1 MDGKDAHRGAQSER
15 NIAMAISRKML
26 FGLTVGFGMV
36 SATSAFA
43 VEIDYWQYVFD
54 ARIKAM
60 DQLIKNFEAANP
72 DITVKQTTFPYADY
86 QTKVAAAITAGQG
99 PDVVQFYYG
108 WLDNFRSGKLIQPL
122 PQDAFPHDQI
132 EKDFFPIIS
141 AMKYDNEYWGLP
153 TAVRSLA
160 LFYNKNMFKDA
171 GLDPNTPPATLDDLV
186 ADAVKTTKTDGSGNI
201 TTEGLAVDMGAQDH
215 QWWREVLVRQFGGVP
230 YTDDYR
236 KVTYDD
242 EHGLAALKFYTDL
255 QTVHK
260 VGKTGFMDEAQA
272 AFKGNR
278 AAMIIDG
285 SFRLG
290 SFSQIKDFEWG
301 VAELPSHD
309 GVSSNYV
316 SYWVNGLAANS
327 KGDKLKAAEKF
338 LAYVTSPEAM
348 DVWLKTVGELPAKPA
363 LALTPENVA
372 NPIYGPF
379 LKGLKYGHTTL
390 FVDESAQRQTAIDM
404 VNRVLLQNQDPKA
417 SLDEAAKAEQDIIDE
432 HM

>member
-1 MDGKDAHRGAQSER
+1 MT
-15 NIAMAISRKML
+15 ISRKLL
-26 FGLTVGFGMV
+26 FGLTVGVGVM

-43 VEIDYWQYVFD
+43 VEIEYWQYIFD
-54 ARIKAM
+54 ARVKAM

-108 WLDNFRSGKLIQPL
+108 WLDNFKTGKLIQPL
-122 PQDAFPHDQI
+122 PQDAFPHAQI

-141 AMKYDNEYWGLP
+141 AMKKDGEYWGLP

-160 LFYNKNMFKDA
+160 LFYNKTLFKEA
-171 GLDPNTPPATLDDLV
+171 GIDGPPKTLDDLV
-186 ADAVKTTKTDGSGNI
+186 TDAVKTTKKDASGNI
-201 TTEGLAVDMGAQDH
+201 TTEGMAVDMGGQDH

-230 YTDDYR
+230 YNDDYT

-242 EHGLAALKFYTDL
+242 EHGLAALKWYTDL

-260 VGKTGFMDEAQA
+260 VGTSGFMDEAQA
-272 AFKGNR
+272 AFKSGH
-278 AAMIIDG
+278 AAMEIDG

-290 SFSQIKDFEWG
+290 SFSQIKDFDWG
-301 VAELPSHD
+301 VAELPEKD
-309 GVSSNYV
+309 GVKSNYV

-327 KGDKLKAAEKF
+327 KGEKLKAAEKF

-348 DVWLKTVGELPAKPA
+348 QIWLKTVGELPAKPS
-363 LALTPENVA
+363 LALTEENLSD
-372 NPIYGPF
+372 PTYGPF

-390 FVDESAQRQTAIDM
+390 FFDESAQRQTAIDM
-404 VNRVLLQNQDPKA
+404 VNRILLQNQDPKA
-417 SLDEAAKAEQDIIDE
+417 SLDEAAKAEQQIIDD